1 MSTSSIAPPV
11 PKSDLRREL
20 GLASATALVA
30 GECIAVGI
38 FLTPAGMAKALGS
51 PMWLL
56 LVWLAVGAMTM
67 TGALCYGELASRFP
81 RAGGVY
87 VYLQEAFGRRVA
99 FLYGWMCLLVMDPG
113 LTASLATGTA
123 AYAAYIFHWSHA
135 AAKVA
140 SVLVIW
146 ALCSMNILSVR
157 LSAGFMR
164 WITWL
169 KLGIL
174 GLITVG
180 AIAFHLG
187 SWSNFLPFVA
197 QRPGSLPLGPA
208 LGVGAM
214 AAFYSFGGW
223 WEVSKIAGEV
233 RDPGRT
239 LQRAMIFGVLLVTL
253 VYVLVS
259 TVFLYLVPLD
269 KVASDETFVA
279 QVGAI
284 LFGPTGGI
292 IFAAIVVICV
302 LGGLAG
308 FVISAPRVYYAMAQD
323 GLFLPAVARL
333 HPKFGTPAAAIAIQG
348 AIGTLLVAVSSFQQ
362 IVSYFI
368 FIAVFFIG
376 LAVAGLFRIRKSSPA
391 SASAIPA
398 PGYPFTP
405 VVYLTF
411 MALTLVLLALR
422 APRESALGVVVVLAG
437 VPVYEGFQR
446 KRTAPPTPH
455 TFPEEAGN

>member
-1 MSTSSIAPPV
+1 MSIGVVTSG
-11 PKSDLRREL
+11 KDLRREL
-20 GLASATALVA
+20 GLASATALVS

-56 LVWLAVGAMTM
+56 FVWLAVGAMTM

-87 VYLQEAFGRRVA
+87 VYLQEAFGRRIA

-123 AYAAYIFHWSHA
+123 AYAAYIFHWSPTVTKLA
-135 AAKVA
+135 AILA
-140 SVLVIW
+140 IW
-146 ALCSMNILSVR
+146 TLCSMNILSVR

-174 GLITVG
+174 ALVSVW
-180 AIAFHLG
+180 AIVFHLG

-197 QRPGSLPLGPA
+197 QRPGSLSLGPA
-208 LGVGAM
+208 LGVGMM

-239 LQRAMIFGVLLVTL
+239 LQRAMILGVLLVTT

-259 TVFLYLVPLD
+259 AVFLYLVPLD

-348 AIGTLLVAVSSFQQ
+348 AIGTLLVVVSSFQQ
-362 IVSYFI
+362 IISYFI
-368 FIAVFFIG
+368 FVAVFFIG
-376 LAVAGLFRIRKSSPA
+376 LAAAGVFRMRNASPSPA
-391 SASAIPA
+391 SAILT

-405 VVYLTF
+405 LVYLTF
-411 MALTLVLLALR
+411 MTLTLVVLGMH
-422 APRESALGVVVVLAG
+422 APRESAMGVVVVLAG
-437 VPVYEGFQR
+437 VPVYQVFQR
-446 KRTAPPTPH
+446 RRTGAPQVSA
-455 TFPEEAGN
+455 EVSS